1 MSVFEDGWLLMWV
14 HVLWTGVLDHIYV
27 SVCQFLAQVIY
38 LTSLQEMTLV
48 DMNNRGVASKLQIE
62 SEPSFCGLGPNHAA
76 VGMNNQ
82 VSPVC
87 LCVYI

>member
-1 MSVFEDGWLLMWV
+1 MSIFG
-14 HVLWTGVLDHIYV
+14 TGDLPDQLAGDDPV
-27 SVCQFLAQVIY
+27 SVCHCFAQVIY